1 MSISSLAHQQNVF
14 NVEFRKIDYF
24 PYLYVTFDNGF
35 QFRTFEMIL
44 YTSIEKTLAGVPNRN
59 FCQTK
64 SFGSYQRTLYEIL
77 KSE

>member
-1 MSISSLAHQQNVF
+1 MGISSLAHQQNVF

-44 YTSIEKTLAGVPNRN
+44 YTSIEKTLAGVPNKN
-59 FCQTK
+59 F
-64 SFGSYQRTLYEIL
+64 
-77 KSE
+77 